1 MNIAEL
7 KLEYD
12 KSDMYGVIS
21 NMPDQIREAVK
32 LAENFHLNI
41 DTESVSNILFAG
53 MGGSAIGGDLVRSI
67 LEDECKLPISVV
79 RNYKLPM
86 WAGESTLLLVSS
98 YSGNTE
104 ESISAYKDAIKKRC
118 KIICVTTGGKLQEL
132 ANNDEVPVLIIPAGL
147 PPRGAIAY
155 SSIPWL
161 LIFAS
166 LGIIK
171 NRANDIES
179 MALELEKVIKEYGNY
194 DLEQDNLPL
203 SVAKRAVGKI
213 PLIYVSTGSFS
224 VIGKRWANQIQ
235 ENAKMLAYTNELPE
249 MNHNEIM
256 GWHLIG
262 LSKESVLP
270 IFIISNSYHP
280 RVSLRF
286 DITSKLVEE
295 KSGEVVRINPTGDKL
310 IIQLFSLIVMG
321 DFISYYLSLLNN
333 INPEPVDIINEIKE
347 QLGVVN

>member
-1 MNIAEL
+1 MNIGEL

-12 KSDMYGVIS
+12 KSDMYSVIS

-32 LAENFHLNI
+32 LAEGFHVNI
-41 DTESVSNILFAG
+41 DTESVSSILFAG

-79 RNYKLPM
+79 RNYNLPR
-86 WAGESTLLLVSS
+86 WAGESTLALITS

-104 ESISAYKDAIKKRC
+104 ESLSAYDDAREKGC
-118 KIICVTTGGKLQEL
+118 KIICITTGGKLQEL

-171 NRANDIES
+171 NRSNDIES
-179 MALELEKVIKEYGNY
+179 MAVELEKVINEYGNY
-194 DLEQDNLPL
+194 DLERVNLPL
-203 SVAKRAVGKI
+203 SIAKKAVGKI
-213 PLIYVSTGSFS
+213 PLIYVSTGAFN
-224 VIGKRWANQIQ
+224 VIGKRWVNQIQ

-249 MNHNEIM
+249 MNHNEIV
-256 GWHLIG
+256 GWHLTG
-262 LSKESVLP
+262 QSKESVLP
-270 IFIISNSYHP
+270 IFIISNNNHP
-280 RVSLRF
+280 RVNLRF
-286 DITSKLVEE
+286 DITSSLAEDKI
-295 KSGEVVRINPTGDKL
+295 GEVVRINPADDKL
-310 IIQLFSLIVMG
+310 IVQLFSLIVMG
-321 DFISYYLSLLNN
+321 DFFSYYLSLLNN
-333 INPEPVDIINEIKE
+333 VDPGPVDIITELKE
-347 QLGVVN
+347 QLGARN